1 MKKIMPLVLGSIL
14 LLGTVACGN
23 QAKTSSSA
31 PNSTEETGEVPT
43 DKTVESNQ
51 KDATSKVRRD
61 QLNADIRA
69 REERYNI
76 TGGSTDRANADIAS
90 EVRSKLEANI
100 PSGQLTVTSKN
111 GEVVVAGTVQ
121 TQEQLN
127 KIDPLAKEIRGVKS
141 VKVVV
146 KIVPAVPN

>member
-1 MKKIMPLVLGSIL
+1 MKKIMPLVLSSIL
-14 LLGTVACGN
+14 LLGIVACGN

-43 DKTVESNQ
+43 GKTVESNQ

-69 REERYNI
+69 REERHNI
-76 TGGSTDRANADIAS
+76 TGRSADRANADLAS

-146 KIVPAVPN
+146 KIAPPVRN

>member
-1 MKKIMPLVLGSIL
+1 MKKIMPLVLSSIL
-14 LLGTVACGN
+14 LLGIAACGN

-43 DKTVESNQ
+43 SKTVESNQ

-69 REERYNI
+69 REERHNI
-76 TGGSTDRANADIAS
+76 TGRSADRANADLAS

-146 KIVPAVPN
+146 KIAPAVRN